1 MEEVISRK
9 LSLKM
14 DLISRCCEYSFRV
27 TVVLIYGN
35 LYILCFMIPAKRGVV
50 IELGEPWGDVTVE
63 RSMTSLKFYH
73 DFVCEVE
80 HYSYAFGPCWEP
92 VIAQCNLSKF
102 NSCVYE
108 I

>member
-1 MEEVISRK
+1 MS
-9 LSLKM
+9 
-14 DLISRCCEYSFRV
+14 
-27 TVVLIYGN
+27 
-35 LYILCFMIPAKRGVV
+35 CFMIPAKRGVV

-73 DFVCEVE
+73 DFNCEVE

-102 NSCVYE
+102 HGYRQQENEAS
-108 I
+108 IRMQLL